1 MDASLAVTLLPGMA
15 CMQKMQEQFSVQNG
29 LIFGE
34 PQATQIGLAFF
45 APLFWPRTTA
55 RDGGSTGN
63 AGAIPSEKG
72 LARLLGRHYEAR
84 KARACETTIRNVRC

>member
-1 MDASLAVTLLPGMA
+1 MDASLAVALLPRMA

-45 APLFWPRTTA
+45 APLFWPIKKGART
-55 RDGGSTGN
+55 
-63 AGAIPSEKG
+63 PV
-72 LARLLGRHYEAR
+72 R
-84 KARACETTIRNVRC
+84 KTLRSKES